1 MTSLVKINTITK
13 SQQISRINQIVP
25 IIFILFVISPGF
37 CNSQDIYNME
47 QSEKYAGYLFS
58 SQQYEL
64 AAEEFERLVYLD
76 GNNTDY
82 KDKLIKSYRLSG
94 DLNKG
99 LNRINSFYG
108 ISINTM
114 PPALA
119 KEYIRFNILSDSII
133 AVESFISSSNT
144 LSINDKA
151 VSQSCVLLLNGKYA
165 EAGLF
170 VNTSLEANLP
180 LPSSLISI
188 TRKAEQVKY
197 KSPFI
202 SAGLSAIIPG
212 TGKFYTKNWSDGII
226 SMIFVASN
234 AWQAYRGF
242 HEKGVKSIYGWTF
255 ASLSASFYIGNI
267 FGSAKAARRYNTVK
281 KNEIDNQIFE
291 FVSSDNF

>member
-1 MTSLVKINTITK
+1 MITR
-13 SQQISRINQIVP
+13 SRQISRINQIVP
-25 IIFILFVISPGF
+25 IIFILFVISPFF
-37 CNSQDIYNME
+37 CNAQDIYNTE

-76 GNNTDY
+76 ENNIDY
-82 KDKLIKSYRLSG
+82 KDKLIKSYRLSR

-99 LNRINSFYG
+99 LKRINSFYG
-108 ISINTM
+108 NSINTI
-114 PPALA
+114 PSNLA
-119 KEYIRFNILSDSII
+119 KEFIRFNILSDSII
-133 AVESFISSSNT
+133 AVESFILNSNT
-144 LSINDKA
+144 LSPIDKA
-151 VSQSCVLLLNGKYA
+151 VSHSCVLLLKGKYT

-170 VNTSLEANLP
+170 VNTTAEANLP
-180 LPSSLISI
+180 LPSTLIAI

-197 KSPFI
+197 KSPLI
-202 SAGLSAIIPG
+202 AAGFSAIIPG

-242 HEKGVKSIYGWTF
+242 NEKGAKSVYGWTF

-291 FVSSDNF
+291 FIGSDNF